1 MQASAQTATSA
12 AGTDAAVPPTTSS
25 SNSPKQC
32 CSGGDT
38 NNNSSSKSAQRVR
51 SGKGLLDA
59 EVAASA
65 AQLGANA
72 DRLLNLLD
80 RRKQKQ
86 QKQQQH
92 LGQGPHQQ
100 QRKQGM
106 QRGLQSPVDG
116 GLELHMQDEPI
127 CTAGVD
133 YLRL

>member
-1 MQASAQTATSA
+1 MQAGAQTAASA
-12 AGTDAAVPPTTSS
+12 ASTEAAVPPTTNSSNSAKNCSSSGGNGLSS
-25 SNSPKQC
+25 SNS
-32 CSGGDT
+32 S
-38 NNNSSSKSAQRVR
+38 QRVR
-51 SGKGLLDA
+51 AAKSGLLDA

-86 QKQQQH
+86 QKQQH

-100 QRKQGM
+100 QRKQGI
-106 QRGLQSPVDG
+106 QRGLQSPING
-116 GLELHMQDEPI
+116 GLEMHTPDEPI